1 MTGPRTKNKILQARI
16 PDDLD
21 DELRDRS
28 AELGLSVSSLVRNV
42 LMNTFNLVDGVVSD
56 SARIVGRRQEA
67 VPGRPVAVN
76 AESESPASSEASP
89 VVAWQEVIL
98 NLNAVCHECNTILP
112 RGQRAACGVPASPQP
127 MVLCLNCLSSLVE
140 ADSHQPQTED

>member
-1 MTGPRTKNKILQARI
+1 MTGTRTKNKILQARI

-56 SARIVGRRQEA
+56 SVRIAGGRKKDSPEGSST
-67 VPGRPVAVN
+67 PKT
-76 AESESPASSEASP
+76 ESESRVSSEATP
-89 VVAWQEVIL
+89 VIAWQEVIL

-112 RGQRAACGVPASPQP
+112 KGQRAACGVPASTQP
-127 MVLCLNCLSSLVE
+127 TVLCLDCLAELVE
-140 ADSHQPQTED
+140 SGNHSQREE

>member
-1 MTGPRTKNKILQARI
+1 MTGQRTKNKILQARI

-67 VPGRPVAVN
+67 VPGRSVSVS
-76 AESESPASSEASP
+76 AESEMPASPP

-127 MVLCLNCLSSLVE
+127 SVLCLNCLSHLVE
-140 ADSHQPQTED
+140 ADSHQPQLEE